1 MSGKPP
7 SIFIIPIRFY
17 KGQIEILLKT
27 HQKKSQPYISEISGP
42 LLLDDPSPI
51 FAAARIFLT
60 QFLNMNY
67 KLDEKVGKF

>member
-42 LLLDDPSPI
+42 LLPLLPDDPSPI
-51 FAAARIFLT
+51 FAAAQIFLT
-60 QFLNMNY
+60 QFLNMTTN
-67 KLDEKVGKF
+67 